1 MDEGEALMVRGFL
14 GGVEGVREIWFREGG
29 VVMRVRASRL
39 GILCES
45 GGLARVEVCY
55 LLETLK

>member
-39 GILCES
+39 RDPL
-45 GGLARVEVCY
+45 
-55 LLETLK
+55 

>member
-1 MDEGEALMVRGFL
+1 
-14 GGVEGVREIWFREGG
+14 
-29 VVMRVRASRL
+29 MRVRASRL

-55 LLETLK
+55 LLETLKQGWHELSSSQNDAPNKVG

>member
-39 GILCES
+39 RDPLGEWRAC
-45 GGLARVEVCY
+45 
-55 LLETLK
+55 